1 MSSNKVLLT
10 TVFSGYNY
18 GSSLQALAGKTILK
32 ELGYDCQLV
41 AMKSL
46 VKGRDIR
53 LKKLLTIL
61 VRSLMLRGKN
71 GSKSLSIYQNSY
83 NKTMIGDSAFYS
95 FLGRVLAAKLSLVG
109 WHEESS
115 KRGCCLFCR

>member
-61 VRSLMLRGKN
+61 VRSLML
-71 GSKSLSIYQNSY
+71 
-83 NKTMIGDSAFYS
+83 
-95 FLGRVLAAKLSLVG
+95 
-109 WHEESS
+109 
-115 KRGCCLFCR
+115 